1 MSALAY
7 KRTNVYEKADEK
19 LLKEIFDYAEG
30 YKVFLD
36 EGKTEREACAW
47 AKAEAIKNGY
57 KPFKF
62 GQKLQKRG
70 DGSQYTKQITMSQ
83 YSFVLHGFSF
93 FRWIC
98 FHYNRFWL

>member
-1 MSALAY
+1 MSALSY

-47 AKAEAIKNGY
+47 AKEAAIKKGY
-57 KPFKF
+57 RRLSNQQRVIPYAPFYA
-62 GQKLQKRG
+62 R
-70 DGSQYTKQITMSQ
+70 
-83 YSFVLHGFSF
+83 
-93 FRWIC
+93 
-98 FHYNRFWL
+98 